1 MDNVELL
8 KAKDAIFRLIGRYC
22 ICFLG
27 TNNNYYMTDYFDCAI
42 ERSFDVLGF
51 DRDEV
56 PLMDFCQAWE
66 DNNRKLWAINSPDEE
81 YRGSTARDYYN
92 IFVKSYKRW
101 ADSIF
106 EDAEYINR
114 EVLKN
119 DIAKST
125 EPFNTGSVFR
135 AINRQIAADVV
146 PVVHGRWV
154 EYQIPP
160 IICCSNC
167 DWATGIEEKNFQYC
181 PNCGAKMDGGAD

>member
-27 TNNNYYMTDYFDCAI
+27 TDNNYYMSDYFDCAI

-66 DNNRKLWAINSPDEE
+66 DNNRKLWAINLPDEE

-101 ADSIF
+101 ADSNF
-106 EDAEYINR
+106 EDA
-114 EVLKN
+114 
-119 DIAKST
+119 
-125 EPFNTGSVFR
+125 
-135 AINRQIAADVV
+135 DVA
-146 PVVHGRWV
+146 PVVHGRW
-154 EYQIPP
+154 EPGNP
-160 IICCSNC
+160 ICPVCGGDKFKDLDADIWC
-167 DWATGIEEKNFQYC
+167 DWLPLFC
-181 PNCGAKMDGGAD
+181 PNCGAKMDGGKE